1 MRIPAIVILSFL
13 IFTAFPQSYIPGYK
27 SKISGED
34 LSYHAPQPD
43 ATVSLLVRSEDAARC
58 IEWESA
64 VPAETWEVS
73 GAPDG
78 KPGKNGQ
85 NFPGLAPPFLLL
97 AGIDV
102 NPADPHSWKVFVNDR
117 EMFTI
122 SSPLDTLTKT
132 LTWPGP
138 EGSSLVFKAK
148 EVDKYGDFMG
158 YLYCNLPASML
169 DAGKPVR
176 FKVVGESAGSRTWF
190 MVFKYETIDQVRLI
204 PEQAVMKGEKGNS
217 QVLRAEIIRFA
228 NPVEAKISVAGRKLT
243 RTMDFGYNVLYLPM
257 PQITRETGYDFI
269 VKAGKEVI
277 ADTAFTISPVTPRTI
292 YLLHHSHND
301 IGYTHVQ
308 DEVERMQWENLE
320 KALELGDATK
330 DFPAGSQLKYCT
342 EVMWAVE
349 SWYEKA
355 GPEQKLA
362 LQEAVKAGTVE
373 LNGLFANE
381 LVSLCGPEELDRL
394 LEAGRWISRECGMP
408 LTTAMITDIPGW
420 SWALVPALA
429 NSGVKYLSL
438 GTNRGH
444 RIGDIIE
451 AWGDKPFYWV
461 SPSGE
466 EKVLSWVHGEGYSL
480 FHTGLAYS
488 AIHKRLQEDL
498 VFGYLKKLSDQ
509 NYLYE
514 EVMLRYNIG
523 SDNGP
528 VDEML
533 PQAVKEWNEK
543 YVTPRIV
550 ISTVD
555 EAFSIFE
562 NKYGNTLPEV
572 SGDITCYWE
581 DGAYSTAR
589 ETIQNRSNASRLV
602 QAQSLWAM
610 YNPAGYPENDA
621 REAWRNVL
629 LFDEHTWGSWNSI
642 SEPEVPFTLQQWEIK
657 KSFAAEAEKQ
667 SKKLLFDALISKALG
682 GPAADAIEV
691 INTCGWTR
699 SGLITIAGSAP
710 GEEIQV
716 LDSSGNIMPTQKLS
730 TNNLVFLA
738 NDIPPLASKIFK
750 LNRQTPNPPNPQIL
764 KSSNPQTSKSPNP
777 QTSKSPNP
785 QIIETAAFN
794 LTIDPQSGSVSS
806 LIVKKTGKELVDK
819 NNPYGINAYLYVD
832 GRMPD
837 KPLKTRLLDVTLV
850 ESGPLLTSLKLDYEA
865 PGCKSFSTL
874 IRIIDDLE
882 QVEIINM
889 LEREKVYTPEAVH
902 FAFPFN
908 IPGGTMRYDLAYGH
922 CLPEADQAPGSN
934 KNFLAMEHWIDISN
948 ENGGVTVICPD
959 VPLFE
964 VGKLTM
970 DEIVTGW
977 IDSLPPSQTF
987 YSYVMN
993 NYWETNYAAAQ
1004 EGKCSMYYVISPHEG
1019 FNATEAEKQAIG
1031 LRQPLLSRKGGGW
1044 QKSKEPLFS
1053 LQNNDLIITALKPV
1067 DRGKNI
1073 LVTLY
1078 NGGSKAEEPIWESS
1092 VKSAFSC
1099 DPDGLMEITESRL
1112 IPAGGIRHFKLS
1124 LNN

>member
-1 MRIPAIVILSFL
+1 
-13 IFTAFPQSYIPGYK
+13 
-27 SKISGED
+27 
-34 LSYHAPQPD
+34 
-43 ATVSLLVRSEDAARC
+43 
-58 IEWESA
+58 
-64 VPAETWEVS
+64 
-73 GAPDG
+73 
-78 KPGKNGQ
+78 
-85 NFPGLAPPFLLL
+85 
-97 AGIDV
+97 
-102 NPADPHSWKVFVNDR
+102 
-117 EMFTI
+117 MFTI
-122 SSPLDTLTKT
+122 SSPLDTISKT

-138 EGSSLVFKAK
+138 DGASLVFKAK

-158 YLYCNLPASML
+158 YLYCNLPSSML
-169 DAGKPVR
+169 EAGKPVR

-190 MVFKYETIDQVRLI
+190 MVFRYETSDKVRLI

-217 QVLRAEIIRFA
+217 QVLRAEIIRYA
-228 NPVEAKISVAGRKLT
+228 DPVEAKISVAGRKLT
-243 RTMDFGYNVLYLPM
+243 RTLNFGYNVLYLPV

-269 VKAGKEVI
+269 VKAGKKVI

-381 LVSLCGPEELDRL
+381 LISLCGPEELDRL
-394 LEAGRWISRECGMP
+394 LEAGRRISRECGVP

-509 NYLYE
+509 SYPYE

-533 PQAVKEWNEK
+533 PLAVKDWNEK

-621 REAWRNVL
+621 RAAWRNVL

-657 KSFAAEAEKQ
+657 KSFATEAEKQ
-667 SKKLLFDALISKALG
+667 SRKLLFDALISKALG

-691 INTCGWTR
+691 INTCGWER
-699 SGLITIAGSAP
+699 RGLITIAGSAT

-716 LDSSGNIMPTQKLS
+716 MDEAGTIMPTQQLS
-730 TNNLVFLA
+730 TSNIAFLA

-750 LNRQTPNPPNPQIL
+750 I
-764 KSSNPQTSKSPNP
+764 KSSPANAIKQLNNRTIEQSD
-777 QTSKSPNP
+777 Q
-785 QIIETAAFN
+785 IETGRFI
-794 LTIDPQSGSVSS
+794 LSIDPQTGSVSS
-806 LIVKKTGKELVDK
+806 LVVKRTGKELVDK

-837 KPLKTRLLDVTLV
+837 NPLKARLLDVTLV
-850 ESGPLLTSLKLDYEA
+850 ESGPLLTSVKLDYEA
-865 PGCKSFSTL
+865 LGCKSFSTM

-882 QVEIINM
+882 QVEIINT
-889 LEREKVYTPEAVH
+889 LDREKVYTPEAVH

-908 IPGGTMRYDLAYGH
+908 IPGGTMRYDLAHGH
-922 CLPEADQAPGSN
+922 CRPEADQAPGSN
-934 KNFLAMEHWIDISN
+934 KNFLALEHWIDIAN

-987 YSYVMN
+987 YSYVMT

-1004 EGKCSMYYVISPHEG
+1004 EGKCTFSYVIRPHDG
-1019 FNATEAEKQAIG
+1019 FDPARAEKEAIG

-1044 QKSKEPLFS
+1044 QKSKEPLVS
-1053 LQNNDLIITALKPV
+1053 LRNNDLIITALKPV
-1067 DRGKNI
+1067 DQGKNI

-1078 NGGSKAEEPIWESS
+1078 NGGLKAEEPLWESS
-1092 VKSAFSC
+1092 LKSAFAC
-1099 DPDGLMEITESRL
+1099 DPDGFMEIAEGKL
-1112 IPAGGIRHFKLS
+1112 IPPGGIRHFKIS
-1124 LNN
+1124 ISD